1 MPRSATSVD
10 KDRAY
15 RRRLEAEGRR
25 QLVVALPQEMIAAI
39 DELKLRRG
47 LKSRSQVLMELIEQ
61 GRQPAQ
67 QIA

>member
-1 MPRSATSVD
+1 MPRSAATVD

-15 RRRLEAEGRR
+15 RRRMAAEGRR
-25 QLVVALPQEMIAAI
+25 QLVIALPQEMISAI

-47 LKSRSQVLMELIEQ
+47 LKNRSQVLMELIEQ

-67 QIA
+67 QIV

>member
-1 MPRSATSVD
+1 MPRSAATVD

-15 RRRLEAEGRR
+15 RRRLAAEGRR
-25 QLVVALPQEMIAAI
+25 QLIIALPQEMIAAI

-67 QIA
+67 QTA